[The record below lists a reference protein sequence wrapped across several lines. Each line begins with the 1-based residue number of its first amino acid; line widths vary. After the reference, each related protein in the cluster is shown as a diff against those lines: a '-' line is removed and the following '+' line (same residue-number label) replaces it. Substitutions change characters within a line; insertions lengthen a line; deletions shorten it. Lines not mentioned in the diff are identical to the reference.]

1 MRVLRSLNAGDAQT
15 IHLVLS
21 QTLDV
26 RVRRAASF
34 STRVAEQTVGT
45 VRDRRR
51 EGFGDQRGVLFVRRI
66 RRRPHPPGH
75 AFQLVDRQVHEETA
89 APHTAPLLHRRRL
102 GALAQLR
109 RLLRL
114 PFRHRRLPLC
124 DPDCR
129 RRGLLHILRR
139 RGTHCRR
146 RGGLRL
152 PRRRRPNT
160 RSVTVPRS
168 HPHHAGLLV
177 VPKVPGVREPLA
189 APVSARQG
197 FLGRRRFSRLGPL
210 RATRLLLAPA
220 LPTHGCRHGCCR
232 RSAPARSFSGSP
244 DDLRRELSARRVSR
258 RQSNATLGRPGPFD
272 VAGLPSYVYP
282 AATRCHA
289 RRASE

>member
-1 MRVLRSLNAGDAQT
+1 MRVLRSLNARDAQT

-34 STRVAEQTVGT
+34 STRAAEPTVGT

-51 EGFGDQRGVLFVRRI
+51 EGFGDQRGVLFVRRF
-66 RRRPHPPGH
+66 RRRPPPPGH

-89 APHTAPLLHRRRL
+89 APHTAPLLHLRRLGALAQLRRLLRQTRRPRL

-146 RGGLRL
+146 RGGLLRL

-168 HPHHAGLLV
+168 HPHQAGLLV

-197 FLGRRRFSRLGPL
+197 FLGRRSFLNRLGPL
-210 RATRLLLAPA
+210 HALGLPLAPA
-220 LPTHGCRHGCCR
+220 LPKTRHGCCR
-232 RSAPARSFSGSP
+232 RSAPPRDPSREARTICVANSRL
-244 DDLRRELSARRVSR
+244 DECHDVSR
-258 RQSNATLGRPGPFD
+258 TRP
-272 VAGLPSYVYP
+272 
-282 AATRCHA
+282 
-289 RRASE
+289 